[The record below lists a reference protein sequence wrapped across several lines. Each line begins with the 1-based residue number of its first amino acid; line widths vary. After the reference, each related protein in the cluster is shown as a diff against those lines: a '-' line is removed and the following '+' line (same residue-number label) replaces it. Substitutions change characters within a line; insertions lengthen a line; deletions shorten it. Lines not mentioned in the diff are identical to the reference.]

1 MNPDRG
7 MRARCKRALHHVV
20 VYKCAVDTER
30 RFYILYMPSKII
42 QFIVSLLL
50 LNVGTHVKLYLCNML
65 MQIVLSFYE
74 DKQHVINYRRMIG
87 MSVSRPKWLEPGKL
101 TETELA
107 MKQGVTRMTLSRWRA
122 EGLPFTRKSKYII
135 YDQKEI
141 QPWLRARQL
150 ESYMRL
156 HSTLVSQFV
165 ADFTESTEQGKSVT
179 RNLAAGI
186 ASRLEEPDVSEDQ
199 RNRVIAIINDSEAD
213 AILRLQATSFSN
225 FARNLQ
231 ISSAHFLATHSNE
244 ELIEFLET
252 NKPIALTEETKA
264 LAKNI
269 MLNLFRDIT
278 PEYADSI
285 IAAANEDKR
294 DAYPEEDTDAPRE
307 AVGR

>member
-1 MNPDRG
+1 M
-7 MRARCKRALHHVV
+7 
-20 VYKCAVDTER
+20 
-30 RFYILYMPSKII
+30 YMTSKII

-65 MQIVLSFYE
+65 MQIALSLYK
-74 DKQHVINYRRMIG
+74 DRKHVINNRRMIR

-107 MKQGVTRMTLSRWRA
+107 LKQGVTRMTLSRWRE
-122 EGLPFTRKSKYII
+122 EGLPYTRKSKYVI

-150 ESYMRL
+150 ESFMRL
-156 HSTLVSQFV
+156 HSTVVSQFV
-165 ADFTESTEQGKSVT
+165 ADFTESTERGKSVARDLT
-179 RNLAAGI
+179 AGI
-186 ASRLEEPDVSEDQ
+186 VNLLEEPGVSEDQ
-199 RNRVIAIINDSEAD
+199 RNRVIAIINASKPD
-213 AILRLQATSFSN
+213 AILRLQAASFSN

-252 NKPIALTEETKA
+252 DKPIALTEETKA

-294 DAYPEEDTDAPRE
+294 DDYPEEDTDAPRE